1 MIMEK
6 IKELLNKN
14 KKITGIVAVTLCTLV
29 VIVVALAVNGGNGSG
44 DRKRAKQL
52 FDNAEKEIAHIKKDV
67 PKMDRDIFITI
78 DDKVIVGFVE
88 IPDKNIRYPVINV
101 FDKNTYAYSLC
112 RSGDGMPWDI
122 EGMTI
127 YGIDSFTDVIDEI
140 KNGDKLIFEDLAG
153 EKYEYKYE
161 KDAEKDK
168 NKVIDY
174 GIKICKVDREGKEK
188 GYFLFVRD

>member
-1 MIMEK
+1 MDK
-6 IKELLNKN
+6 IKKILNRN
-14 KKITGIVAVTLCTLV
+14 KKKAVLVAVVLCVLV
-29 VIVVALAVNGGNGSG
+29 IIAVVLVLNGGNGSG

-52 FDNAEKEIAHIKKDV
+52 YDNAEKEIDDIKKDV
-67 PKMDRDIFITI
+67 PKMDRDTFITI

-127 YGIDSFTDVIDEI
+127 YGIDSFTDVLDEI

-153 EKYEYKYE
+153 EKYEYEYE

-174 GIKICKVDREGKEK
+174 GIKIRKVDSEGKEK

>member
-14 KKITGIVAVTLCTLV
+14 KKITGIVAVTLCALV
-29 VIVVALAVNGGNGSG
+29 VIVVALAATGGNGSG

-67 PKMDRDIFITI
+67 PKMDRDTFITI

-127 YGIDSFTDVIDEI
+127 FGIDSFTDALDEI

-153 EKYEYKYE
+153 EKYEYNTYS
-161 KDAEKDK
+161 
-168 NKVIDY
+168 
-174 GIKICKVDREGKEK
+174 
-188 GYFLFVRD
+188 FQ